1 MKHSIKNQ
9 LKKLEQRKR
18 SFRQAAYFRGFFE
31 DANNQYTPE
40 QFDSTQYNQVI
51 AYGRDTVPEQIQN
64 HKGLI
69 ILDEQDRGL

>member
-1 MKHSIKNQ
+1 MKTFKRQLNQ
-9 LKKLEQRKR
+9 LEQRKR
-18 SFRQAAYFRGFFE
+18 SFRQAAFFRGLYE
-31 DANNQYTPE
+31 ANNSTYTPE

-51 AYGRDTVPEQIQN
+51 AYGRDTVPEEIQN